1 MRADARQDKAR
12 QGRTGRGRGSR
23 ADKRGKKGNKDEK
36 LGREIEGDYP
46 MQLAS
51 ASRKKCTRAV
61 IDNTDMDEAA
71 PGGSR
76 IKRRG
81 RTKVRCLRW
90 RGK

>member
-1 MRADARQDKAR
+1 MRD
-12 QGRTGRGRGSR
+12 RTGQDRTERGDEEGRERNKGE
-23 ADKRGKKGNKDEK
+23 KGNKDEK

-71 PGGSR
+71 HGER
-76 IKRRG
+76 MIKRRG
-81 RTKVRCLRW
+81 RPKVRCLR
-90 RGK
+90 